1 MATQP
6 TPSLLATKAPINWA
20 PINAASAP
28 ASQATPPAPATNT
41 SATQGEF
48 NAPVQFPAPGSQPA
62 TGPVT
67 NTSTTP
73 GEFNGPVQF
82 QLPASAQAAAD
93 AVNSSTSSN
102 AFNQNLPLGTKI
114 LQGQQVTPQQGKDT
128 IKGAIKG
135 IGQVA
140 EQGDVLNTMNKLAGK
155 PSLGQ
160 SLGYDENTVFN
171 ASNPTQEAG
180 KIGVEALAQATPAP
194 EVGAEAGVVKGLI
207 SDAVKGAEDPVVTA
221 VSPRLTPKVAA
232 DTATQTKGLIRNIV
246 PAVTKKTQAVADA
259 VRPYFNPKAT
269 WSDNAQSAD
278 KAISTLADQTEN
290 YIKANDHPVVIKEIA
305 SQIKNAPVPISVKAT
320 PFEKQIGT
328 LKTAF
333 TNLLQKNGGTVSGTF
348 QSLREFDNLVDR
360 DYPTL
365 WDRENAPM
373 RQAVTSLRNT
383 VKDFVESNLPKN
395 SPYKD
400 LLGQQSNLFDARDTF
415 REKAALGELQQQGEI
430 GTNAFQRFGMRHPTT
445 IGLIKKGVVGAAAA
459 AGAGEVAGHVA
470 NSNK

>member
-1 MATQP
+1 MAT
-6 TPSLLATKAPINWA
+6 TPSLLATKAPINWG

-28 ASQATPPAPATNT
+28 APQATPPAPATNT

-62 TGPVT
+62 APQAT

-93 AVNSSTSSN
+93 AANSSTALN
-102 AFNQNLPLGTKI
+102 TFNQSLPLGAKI
-114 LQGQQVTPQQGKDT
+114 LQGQKITPQEGVDT
-128 IKGAIKG
+128 LKGVVKG
-135 IGQVA
+135 VGQVA
-140 EQGDVLNTMNKLAGK
+140 ESGDVLNTLNKMAGK

-160 SLGYDENTVFN
+160 SLGYDESTVFN

-180 KIGVEALAQATPAP
+180 KIGVEGLSLATPAP
-194 EVGAEAGVVKGLI
+194 EVGAEAGAVKGLI

-232 DTATQTKGLIRNIV
+232 ETPTQTKGLIRNIV
-246 PAVTKKTQAVADA
+246 PAASKKLQATAEA

-278 KAISTLADQTEN
+278 KAIGTLADQTEN

-305 SQIKNAPVPISVKAT
+305 SQIKNAEVPISVKAT

-348 QSLREFDNLVDR
+348 QSLRDFDSLVDR

-383 VKDFVESNLPKN
+383 VKDFVESNLPKG

-400 LLGQQSNLFDARDTF
+400 LLGQQSKLFDARDTF

-430 GTNAFQRFGMRHPTT
+430 GTNGLQRVAMRHPTT
-445 IGLIKKGVVGAAAA
+445 TGLIKKGAGLAATIVG
-459 AGAGEVAGHVA
+459 GGEIAGHVL
-470 NSNK
+470 NSNKQ

>member
-1 MATQP
+1 MAT
-6 TPSLLATKAPINWA
+6 TPSLLATKTPINWG
-20 PINAASAP
+20 PINNAAAQP
-28 ASQATPPAPATNT
+28 VAQPPAPATNT

-62 TGPVT
+62 APQST
-67 NTSTTP
+67 NTSTVP

-93 AVNSSTSSN
+93 AANSSTASN

-128 IKGAIKG
+128 LMGAIKG
-135 IGQVA
+135 VGQLA
-140 EQGDVLNTMNKLAGK
+140 QQGDQLDTLNKLAGK

-160 SLGYDENTVFN
+160 SLGYDENTAFS

-180 KIGVEALAQATPAP
+180 KIGVEGLNLVTPTP
-194 EVGAEAGVVKGLI
+194 EVGAEAGAVKGLI
-207 SDAVKGAEDPVVTA
+207 SDAVKGAEDPVATA
-221 VSPRLTPKVAA
+221 VSPRLEPKVAA
-232 DTATQTKGLIRNIV
+232 ETATQTKGLIRNIV

-259 VRPYFNPKAT
+259 VRPYFNPKET
-269 WSDNAQSAD
+269 WSNNANSADNAI
-278 KAISTLADQTEN
+278 KTLADQTEN
-290 YIKANDHPVVIKEIA
+290 YIKSNDHPVVIKEIA
-305 SQIKNAPVPISVKAT
+305 SQIKNAPIPESVKAT
-320 PFEKQIGT
+320 PFEKQIGN
-328 LKTAF
+328 LKNTF
-333 TNLLQKNGGTVSGTF
+333 TNLLRKNGGTLSGTF
-348 QSLREFDNLVDR
+348 QSLREFDDLVSR

-365 WDRENAPM
+365 WDRDNAPM
-373 RQAVTSLRNT
+373 RLSVSSLRNT
-383 VKDFVESNLPKN
+383 VKDFIESNLPKN

-400 LLGQQSNLFDARDTF
+400 LLSQQSNLFDARDTF

-445 IGLIKKGVVGAAAA
+445 VGLVKQGIIGTAGVVGT
-459 AGAGEVAGHVA
+459 GEIAGHVI